1 MVANNK
7 IRFVYLLLILL
18 IGVSPASIA
27 KRLKQVKQPLVVLTF
42 DDATLGHRSVV
53 APMLKEYRFG
63 ATFYVCEFG
72 GFEDKQK
79 YLTWEQIS
87 EISKMGFEIGNHS
100 RSHGAMASQS
110 AETIKAETEYIEQ
123 QCARYGIPHPT
134 TYAYP
139 GYSNSIE
146 GRAVL
151 QDMGYTL
158 ARHGGDKY
166 LQPHVSDKMLLPS
179 FAIQDSNFSEEYIH
193 KIMNG
198 LQRGE
203 IVIFCLHGVPDL
215 AHDFVSLS
223 PENFRTF
230 LDIIKGYGYKV
241 ISMRDLLK
249 YDL

>member
-1 MVANNK
+1 MNTYK
-7 IRFVYLLLILL
+7 IWCVCLSITLL
-18 IGVSPASIA
+18 IGASSASAA

-42 DDATLGHRSVV
+42 DDATVGHRTNV
-53 APMLKEYRFG
+53 APMLKKYRFG
-63 ATFYVCEFG
+63 GTFYVCEFS

-79 YLTWEQIS
+79 YLTWEQIG

-100 RSHGAMASQS
+100 RSHGAMAFQS
-110 AETIKAETEYIEQ
+110 TETIKAETEYIEQ
-123 QCARYGIPHPT
+123 QCSRYGIPHPA

-139 GYSNSIE
+139 GYSNSAE
-146 GRAVL
+146 GRALL
-151 QDMGYTL
+151 QKMGYTL

-166 LQPHVSDKMLLPS
+166 LQPHISDKMLLPS

-193 KIMNG
+193 EIMNG

-223 PENFRTF
+223 PENFRKF
-230 LDIIKGYGYKV
+230 LDIIKSYGYKV